1 MQFVG
6 IETQNAPGK
15 DTMEAQCYFIA
26 AIAMKDETYP
36 PGLLFPQEKLKER
49 RTEKHEE
56 GLIRVP
62 LVNPTFLPR

>member
-1 MQFVG
+1 
-6 IETQNAPGK
+6 
-15 DTMEAQCYFIA
+15 
-26 AIAMKDETYP
+26 MKDETYP